1 MAKKK
6 EIENIPQQLA
16 SKVVD
21 LNVKEFLFKNYLP
34 YAYYT
39 IQDRALTY
47 EDGLKPV
54 QRRIIWTL
62 WEMKARANSDTV
74 KAQTAW
80 GNVIGRYH
88 PHGDAAVAEAGAS
101 LGKTWYL
108 RVPLLEIQGNVG
120 TWTGDTASAPR
131 YYEVKLNK
139 AGEEL
144 VADTDNNASEM
155 IYNFSDTLLMPKLLP
170 VRWPY
175 SIINGGAGIATGYSS
190 KMVPHNPTEV
200 MDACILR
207 LQNKIKNTD
216 ELLKVMKGPDF
227 PTGGEVLG
235 YDGVKEYFETGKG
248 TFTVTSKYNIEKVR
262 GGGHKIVF
270 YELPYLVPVS
280 SIITKIK
287 ELKDND
293 NTKEKFAGISEYK
306 DLSEKTDLKFVI
318 SVKAGYNPEV
328 VVEELFKSTPL
339 QSKIPVNNTVLMAKK
354 PVQSSMLSLIDQFL
368 DFKQACYIRKTTD
381 KVATINKQLVSS
393 QAILAVLVDIDKAIS
408 IIRNAKDSSDA
419 HTKLQKAFKL
429 SEEQATY
436 ILNMRLQTLTKANRN
451 DVISKEKA
459 LEKDK
464 ETLEKILSSE
474 TLLKKEVIK
483 ELESTKKIIG
493 SERLTTLSNTT
504 NEDFDKADK
513 ERKKMMAK
521 IEKTGKCYISLLANN
536 TLVKSLGHSEFDVPV
551 KVEYEKDNAS
561 YLDVLLSNGTKTELE
576 INTVP
581 LTNPSNISLFGI
593 KEKDFVTILPEDPKA
608 KILLVS
614 NFGNVNICKGS
625 NKIYAKL
632 AEGEKLIYAKEL
644 DIDDIG
650 KNLVVVA
657 EDGQAVKFAVSSIRE
672 SKAGS
677 GLIAGMKY
685 NKEIVSAS
693 LADELDYIITVSE
706 KTVKITP
713 ADQISKTNRAVKG
726 VLLHKLVKDDKIVFA
741 TCKKEPTLL
750 SEKGKDLK
758 LPEVSDRATKGKS
771 FSDKYIKW

>member
-6 EIENIPQQLA
+6 VIDNIPQQLA

-34 YAYYT
+34 YAHYT

-62 WEMKARANSDTV
+62 WEMKARANSETV

-101 LGKTWYL
+101 LGKAWYL
-108 RVPLLEIQGNVG
+108 RVPLLAIQGNVG
-120 TWTGDTASAPR
+120 TFTGDTASAPR

-216 ELLKVMKGPDF
+216 DLLKVMKGPDF

-262 GGGHKIVF
+262 GGGHKIIF
-270 YELPYLVPVS
+270 YELPYLIPVS
-280 SIITKIK
+280 SIIEKIK

-293 NTKEKFAGISEYK
+293 KTKEKFAGISDYK
-306 DLSEKTDLKFVI
+306 DLSEKEELKFVI
-318 SVKAGYNPEV
+318 TVKAGYNPEV
-328 VVEELFKSTPL
+328 IVEELLKATPL
-339 QSKIPVNNTVLMAKK
+339 QSKIPVNNTVLMDKK
-354 PVQSSMLSLIDQFL
+354 PVQSAMISLIDQFL
-368 DFKQACYIRKTTD
+368 DFKQDCYVRKTTD
-381 KVATINKQLVSS
+381 KIATINKQLISN

-408 IIRNAKDSSDA
+408 IIRNAKDSSEA
-419 HTKLQKAFKL
+419 HTKLQKAFKI

-451 DVISKEKA
+451 DVIAKA
-459 LEKDK
+459 KTLEKEK
-464 ETLEKILSSE
+464 ETLEKILASE
-474 TLLKKEVIK
+474 TLLKKEIVK
-483 ELESTKKIIG
+483 ELENTKKIIG
-493 SERLTTLSNTT
+493 SERLTTVSNTT

-513 ERKKMMAK
+513 ERKKMLAK
-521 IEKTGKCYISLLANN
+521 IEKTGKCFISLLANN
-536 TLVKSLGHSEFDVPV
+536 TLVKSIGKSEFKFPV
-551 KVEYEKDNAS
+551 KVEYEKENAS
-561 YLDVLLSNGTKTELE
+561 YLDVLLSDGTKKELE

-581 LTNPSNISLFGI
+581 LTKPSNISLFGI
-593 KEKDFVTILPEDPKA
+593 KEKEFVTILPEDPKA
-608 KILLVS
+608 KVLVVS
-614 NFGNVNICKGS
+614 NFGNVNIYKGT
-625 NKIYAKL
+625 NKVYAKL
-632 AEGEKLIYAKEL
+632 SEGERLIYAKEL
-644 DIDDIG
+644 DIDDVG
-650 KNLVVVA
+650 RNLILIA

-685 NKEIVSAS
+685 GKEIVSAS
-693 LADELDYIITVSE
+693 LADELDYIISISE
-706 KTVKITP
+706 QTVKVTP
-713 ADQISKTNRAVKG
+713 ADQLTKTNRAVKG
-726 VLLHKLVKDDKIVFA
+726 MMLHKLAKDDKLVFI
-741 TCKKEPTLL
+741 TCQKEPTLL
-750 SEKGKDLK
+750 SEKGKKLK
-758 LPEVSDRATKGKS
+758 LPAVSDRATKGKA
-771 FSDKYIKW
+771 FSDNYIKW